1 MLALSR
7 ARARRGVGRVSKPD
21 SMGHRAL
28 VAMVSKGVVVVGA
41 AYFPV
46 MPIAA
51 GRRAIAASTRFRTC
65 SFCMIF
71 VI

>member
-1 MLALSR
+1 MLALSG
-7 ARARRGVGRVSKPD
+7 ARAPTGRRTVSKPT
-21 SMGHRAL
+21 SIGHRTL
-28 VAMVSKGVVVVGA
+28 VAVVTGGVAVGA
-41 AYFPV
+41 AYLPV
-46 MPIAA
+46 RPIAA